1 MADEADRPMSG
12 LPTLL
17 SSLSSHQEEHPH
29 HHRVVLKHISKRI
42 LQESLLASFS
52 VVISKE
58 AFLSTG
64 GTDFNFIV
72 IEDKSTGKNL
82 TNAVIY
88 MHLKNKIKSDVK
100 SVQNDR

>member
-1 MADEADRPMSG
+1 MSG

-17 SSLSSHQEEHPH
+17 SSLSSHQEEHP
-29 HHRVVLKHISKRI
+29 HRVVLKHISKRI

-88 MHLKNKIKSDVK
+88 VHLKNKIKSDVK